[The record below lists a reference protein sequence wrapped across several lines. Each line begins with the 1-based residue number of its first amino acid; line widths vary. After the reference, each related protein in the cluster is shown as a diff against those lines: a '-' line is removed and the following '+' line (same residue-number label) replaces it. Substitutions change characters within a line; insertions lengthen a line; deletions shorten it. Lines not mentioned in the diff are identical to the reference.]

1 MAQGLIFATPLPTY
15 APGRRDMSIPYN
27 SLLDVAPRLYD
38 TRFGGMFRVLGTTA
52 VAGTPD
58 VPVSRLTL
66 LVDKRTKL
74 TAKMK
79 MSNPDG
85 SYAFERVGPGP
96 WVVLAFDHT
105 GEYNAVVADN
115 IIGTPM

>member
-1 MAQGLIFATPLPTY
+1 MAQGVVLSTPLPTY
-15 APGRRDMSIPYN
+15 APGRRDMSVRHDR
-27 SLLDVAPRLYD
+27 LLDVAPRLLD
-38 TRFGGMFRVLGTTA
+38 TRFGGLFRVPGTTA

-66 LVDKRTKL
+66 LIDKRTKL
-74 TAKMK
+74 PAKIK

-85 SYAFERVGPGP
+85 TYVFEYVGLGP
-96 WVVLAFDHT
+96 WVVLTFDHT

-115 IIGTPM
+115 ILGTPM